1 MNPFHLDL
9 SVAMRQAVC
18 LLKSASSLR
27 SHIGI
32 AAVCAGL
39 VVGLPCAKGQHS
51 SPAAMGATAK
61 RAPNPP
67 ALKDFAKLPLSFE
80 PNRGQA
86 DGSVR
91 FRAAGNGYTISLTES
106 AAVLELIKP
115 ASHSTHRAPGAT
127 AVPGSKTS
135 VQDFVRMEL
144 GGAKTH
150 SQPAGVDELPGTVSY
165 FIGND
170 PAKWRRGIPTYASVR
185 YSQVYPGVDLV
196 YYGNQQQLEYDFLV
210 APGAS
215 SRSIRLRFIG
225 AGKLR
230 LGPSGD
236 LAISARHGEIAFR
249 RPEIYQLAE
258 GRRQAVAGRFVLL
271 NKGEVGFRVGKY
283 DHSRSLVIDPI
294 LAYST
299 YLGGSGYHIPAGP
312 ECCGDYG
319 TGIAVDSEESVYV
332 TGVSGSG
339 NFPVTKGSVQTVNT
353 DCAGCGTPRANGVVF
368 VTRLNAAG
376 TQAIYST
383 FLGGSGDYFYG
394 DVAKGIAVDAF
405 GDAYVTGYTGSS
417 GTIPNGFPTTPGA
430 YQTTNK
436 TAANGAYTAF
446 VSKLSPDGTTLLYST
461 YLGGSGFNNGVATG
475 GDTANGIA
483 VDSLGEAIVA
493 GTTFSKDF
501 PVTPG
506 APQTA
511 NKASSFN
518 GSNLF
523 AAKLDAAGQAL
534 VYSTYL
540 GGSGVATRDFAGA
553 DYGTGVAVDSDG
565 NAYVAGY
572 AHSLDYPTTS
582 GAYQTKNMA
591 DSSLNG
597 TGASNVNAVI
607 TKIDLTGTQFIY
619 STYLGGTG
627 NPYYGDEALGIAVDG
642 DGNAYVTGQAGSEDF
657 PTTSGAYQTSYLE
670 SVDAWSGFV
679 TKLNSDGSDLW
690 YSTFLGGATPS
701 GGRGGDTASAI
712 ALDDSGDA
720 YVTGTVYTLKLPVTS
735 DAFQAQNNE
744 IQNGG
749 ANYYAGNAFMTE
761 IGSDGSSLVYSSY
774 LGGSGP
780 DVGAA
785 IAVDN
790 EGNAYATGST
800 ESCAGT
806 GTEAFPT
813 TTGAVQTVSGACKAG
828 NTGATNAFIA
838 KFGAASSYRLTGTT
852 TSVTANVASQKQ
864 GGRVTFTATVKPAS
878 GTTPVTG
885 TVGFSVDAGPYTYLP
900 IGAGG
905 KAAYST
911 TSLLPGKHT
920 ILAAFR
926 GDVNYT
932 SSKGAATEKTIG
944 PPQLIATISGSGQKT
959 TYASA
964 FAKPLVVVV
973 QDSEGNPISGVT
985 VAFTGA
991 GLKFSGDSAV
1001 TAADGEA
1008 SVTATAVASGTLT
1021 ATASVTGLAKTTR
1034 FALAANKAV
1043 LTVTANNASVAF
1055 GKPLPHFTFTAKGF
1069 LNKDT
1074 KTVLKGAPSETTNA
1088 KEGSPAGTYLITI
1101 TQGKL
1106 TAANYTFRFVN
1117 GVLTI
1122 APAGKTVKAAIG
1134 SGK

>member
-1 MNPFHLDL
+1 MSTFHFDP
-9 SVAMRQAVC
+9 STARRQAER
-18 LLKSASSLR
+18 LQSIASSLPR
-27 SHIGI
+27 NLKLLL
-32 AAVCAGL
+32 AVCAWFL
-39 VVGLPCAKGQHS
+39 FGLPYTIGQRPS
-51 SPAAMGATAK
+51 SATTAAVAN
-61 RAPNPP
+61 RASNPP
-67 ALKDFAKLPLSFE
+67 LVNNFGRLPLSFQ

-91 FRAAGNGYTISLTES
+91 FVAAGSGYAISLTDF
-106 AAVLELIKP
+106 AAVLELIEP
-115 ASHSTHRAPGAT
+115 APSAGHASRGET
-127 AVPGSKTS
+127 AVPGRKNAAK
-135 VQDFVRMEL
+135 DFIQMEL
-144 GGAKTH
+144 VGASTH
-150 SQPAGVDELPGTVSY
+150 PHPAGADELPGTVNY

-185 YSQVYPGVDLV
+185 YPRVYPGVDLV
-196 YYGNQQQLEYDFLV
+196 YYGNQQQLEYDFVV
-210 APGAS
+210 APRANA
-215 SRSIRLRFIG
+215 RSIRLHFIG
-225 AGKLR
+225 AKKLR
-230 LGPSGD
+230 LSPSGD
-236 LAISARHGEIAFR
+236 LSISAKHGKISFR
-249 RPEIYQLAE
+249 RPEIYQVAD
-258 GRRQAVAGRFVLL
+258 GRRQTVTGRFVLL
-271 NKGEVGFRVGKY
+271 DKNAVGFRIGKY
-283 DHSRSLVIDPI
+283 DHTRSLVIDPI

-319 TGIAVDSEESVYV
+319 TSIAVDSEESVYV
-332 TGVSGSG
+332 AGVAGSG

-353 DCAGCGTPRANGVVF
+353 DCAGCGTPRANGVAF

-376 TQAIYST
+376 TQMIYST
-383 FLGGSGDYFYG
+383 FLGGTGDYYYG

-417 GTIPNGFPTTPGA
+417 GTIPYGFPTTTGA
-430 YQTTNK
+430 YQTTNN
-436 TAANGAYTAF
+436 AAVNGAYTAF

-461 YLGGSGFNNGVATG
+461 YLGGSGFNSGVATG
-475 GDTANGIA
+475 GDSANGIA
-483 VDSLGEAIVA
+483 VDDLGDAIVA
-493 GTTFSKDF
+493 GTTYSKDF

-523 AAKLDAAGQAL
+523 VTKLDPMGQSL

-540 GGSGVATRDFAGA
+540 GGSGVSNRDFAGA

-565 NAYVAGY
+565 NAYVTGY
-572 AHSLDYPTTS
+572 AHSLDYPVTS

-591 DSSLNG
+591 KSSLNN
-597 TGASNVNAVI
+597 TGASNVNSVV
-607 TKIDLTGTQFIY
+607 TKIDLTGTQLVY

-627 NPYYGDEALGIAVDG
+627 NPYVGDEALGIAVDG
-642 DGNAYVTGQAGSEDF
+642 DGNAYVTGLAGSQDF

-670 SVDAWSGFV
+670 SVDAWSGFI

-690 YSTFLGGATPS
+690 YSTFLGGATPA
-701 GGRGGDTASAI
+701 GERGGDTTSAI
-712 ALDDSGDA
+712 AVDDSGDA
-720 YVTGTVYTLKLPVTS
+720 YVTGTAYTLKLPVTS
-735 DAFQAQNNE
+735 GAFQAQNNE
-744 IQNGG
+744 IENGG

-761 IGSDGSSLVYSSY
+761 ISPDGSSLVYSSY

-780 DVGAA
+780 DVGFA

-790 EGNAYATGST
+790 AGNAYVTGAT

-828 NTGATNAFIA
+828 NTSATNAFIS
-838 KFGAASSYRLTGTT
+838 KFGASSSYQLTGTT
-852 TSVTANVASQKQ
+852 TGVAANVTSQKQ
-864 GGRVTFTATVKPAS
+864 GGPVTFTATVKPDS

-885 TVGFSVDAGPYTYLP
+885 TVGFSVDAGPYTYIP

-911 TSLLPGKHT
+911 TSLLPGEHT

-932 SSKGAATEKTIG
+932 SSKGSTTEKTIG
-944 PPQLIATISGSGQKT
+944 PPALIATIAGSGQKS

-973 QDSEGNPISGVT
+973 QDSEGNPISGET
-985 VAFTGA
+985 VAFTGT
-991 GLKFSGDSAV
+991 GLKFSGDSAI
-1001 TAADGEA
+1001 TAANGEA
-1008 SVTATAVASGTLT
+1008 SVTATAVASGNLT

-1034 FALAANKAV
+1034 FTLTADKAV
-1043 LTVTANNASVAF
+1043 LTVTANNATIPF
-1055 GKPLPHFTFTAKGF
+1055 DKPLPRFTYSAKGF
-1069 LNKDT
+1069 LNGDT
-1074 KTVLKGAPSETTNA
+1074 RAVLKGAPAEKTTA
-1088 KEGSPAGTYLITI
+1088 KQGSPAGTYLITI

-1106 TAANYTFRFVN
+1106 SAANYSFRFVN

-1122 APAGKTVKAAIG
+1122 APVGKAVKPIIRP
-1134 SGK
+1134 